1 VGDFDKDGR
10 LDIATAGWYYATRIY
25 RNYWPTTNNPP
36 TAPANLVATVTGTNA
51 LLTWSPASDSKTPS
65 PGLSYNLRLGTAP
78 GISNVIDPLAAG
90 NGWRRVPQLGNL
102 QQNLSVSLAGL
113 HYGSNYYWSVQAV
126 DPAFAGSP
134 FANEVMFTVTRAPS
148 ASAAEV
154 GSVMGNSAVV
164 GAWIYPNGSPTT
176 AYIQWGTT
184 PSYGNSTAEV
194 DVGSGTSP
202 VPLRQTLTGLQA
214 GAQYHYRI
222 VTSNANGTTYGPDQ
236 TFYMDPAVLL
246 GDANGDGI
254 VDQAELDAVLAGYW
268 PTSPWLCMT
277 NPAGLGGTNVTFALT
292 NSTAGAYS
300 VWMST
305 NLAGWDYLG
314 PATPRYEFTDTNA
327 PAVPQRFYRLQW
339 P

>member
-1 VGDFDKDGR
+1 
-10 LDIATAGWYYATRIY
+10 
-25 RNYWPTTNNPP
+25 
-36 TAPANLVATVTGTNA
+36 
-51 LLTWSPASDSKTPS
+51 
-65 PGLSYNLRLGTAP
+65 
-78 GISNVIDPLAAG
+78 
-90 NGWRRVPQLGNL
+90 
-102 QQNLSVSLAGL
+102 
-113 HYGSNYYWSVQAV
+113 
-126 DPAFAGSP
+126 
-134 FANEVMFTVTRAPS
+134 
-148 ASAAEV
+148 
-154 GSVMGNSAVV
+154 
-164 GAWIYPNGSPTT
+164 
-176 AYIQWGTT
+176 
-184 PSYGNSTAEV
+184 
-194 DVGSGTSP
+194 
-202 VPLRQTLTGLQA
+202 
-214 GAQYHYRI
+214 
-222 VTSNANGTTYGPDQ
+222 
-236 TFYMDPAVLL
+236 MDPAVLL